1 MVASIR
7 VSAEV
12 KRGRNKL
19 ATTVVL
25 GHAVK
30 HIYNS
35 SLQHSLLP
43 VIGVALG
50 LSGAQFGALSTSMRV
65 TSGVTTM
72 AAGYL
77 GDRFAN
83 RSGLM
88 LAISLAILGISF
100 FLLGSATNFWYLFTV
115 MLLVGIG
122 PSLYHPPA
130 IAALSRK
137 FPDRRGFAISLHGTG
152 GSIGNLIGPVLVG
165 GLLAGTFLILMT
177 WQNVLKLSLIPALI
191 FAVMI
196 YGLMR
201 NIPTVEEG
209 TNSIGD
215 YFSGLQALLRKRTMI
230 MLVIL
235 TALRSMGQSAI
246 QTFLPLY
253 LLKDLGYTPF
263 VVGLYVAGAQVAGV
277 VAQPLMGYLSDRYG
291 RKVVLVPAVAALGV
305 LYVALRFADPG
316 YQLIVVILAMGS
328 FQYSLHSIFIASAM
342 DVAQGESQ
350 STVVSLIYGAGFFGV
365 FSPVLAG
372 IIIDATVTQNAF
384 LFGGVVVLISAVIL
398 AMIKLPKTANQLAES
413 KSSGG

>member
-1 MVASIR
+1 
-7 VSAEV
+7 
-12 KRGRNKL
+12 
-19 ATTVVL
+19 
-25 GHAVK
+25 
-30 HIYNS
+30 
-35 SLQHSLLP
+35 
-43 VIGVALG
+43 
-50 LSGAQFGALSTSMRV
+50 
-65 TSGVTTM
+65 M

-100 FLLGSATNFWYLFTV
+100 FLLGTATNFWYLFTV

-209 TNSIGD
+209 TSSFGD
-215 YFSGLQALLRKRTMI
+215 YFSGLLGLLRKRTMI

-291 RKVVLVPAVAALGV
+291 RKIVLVPAVTALGI

-384 LFGGVVVLISAVIL
+384 LYGGVVVLISAVIL